1 MPNSK
6 QATKRMFQNERRHLA
21 NKSKRSAMRTA
32 IKKVMA
38 ATTAEEAQ
46 AAIPNAMRAIDKC
59 AKKNIIHDNA
69 AARKKSQLARSL
81 VAKSLVAK

>member
-6 QATKRMFQNERRHLA
+6 QATKRMFQNERRHIA

-38 ATTAEEAQ
+38 AKTPEEAQ

-59 AKKNIIHDNA
+59 AKKNIIHENA
-69 AARKKSQLARSL
+69 AARRKSQLAENLASR
-81 VAKSLVAK
+81 

>member
-6 QATKRMFQNERRHLA
+6 QATKRMLQNERRHLA

-38 ATTAEEAQ
+38 ATTPEEAQ
-46 AAIPNAMRAIDKC
+46 AAIPDAMRTIDKC

-69 AARKKSQLARSL
+69 AARRKSQLA
-81 VAKSLVAK
+81 KSLASK